1 MGVGRFRWSWLL
13 LAIGV
18 SLAFAV
24 HTSWPALVDPLVV
37 HDDVRQHVFW
47 VPRLHDPSLFPN
59 DPIADYYQSQAPP
72 GYQAVYWL
80 ATLPMDAILA
90 SKLLPLGLTVGL
102 AGAAF
107 ALGRALWGRDDA
119 AALGAILLAW
129 SAWQYDDLASATPR
143 AFAMPLL
150 VIQLAAL
157 AAGRFRVALGLL
169 VLTALLYPL
178 GCALMAVTTG
188 LWLLWGARG
197 SLSLWERV
205 GVRETRGTLPKL
217 LWLGAAT
224 GAALAIVVAGQRQGA
239 RFGPLVTAAQA
250 HAMPEFQSGGR
261 SSYFIP
267 DPYKFWIESTRS
279 GLALVP
285 KDALLGGLPALT
297 IPFVLAAALGIWW
310 VAGRLGWLP
319 APAIPRR
326 GGLLIALLMASLA
339 LFFAAHALLFT
350 LYLPARHVQFSLP
363 IVWALAGG
371 LGWVLLGDRLRSS
384 LPLSIAMGRGAG
396 GGGFSGAGGRGLLF
410 TLLGVVLLV
419 LHAPPTGV
427 FYVVGRHPAIYDY
440 LRTTPVDTRVAALP
454 TDSSIL
460 PLFGQRAVVTSF
472 EHALPYHLGYYEP
485 FRDRTRALMAAYYAP
500 TLAPLVRLIDEQHV
514 GLVIANA
521 TLLERRARDNP
532 DRPPALAELLTRC
545 GILRERELVVMPA
558 DCVRAAASA
567 GS

>member
-1 MGVGRFRWSWLL
+1 MGVRRSRWSWLL

-18 SLAFAV
+18 SLACAV

-80 ATLPMDAILA
+80 ATLPMDAVLA
-90 SKLLPLGLTVGL
+90 SKLLPLGLTVIL

-107 ALGRALWGRDDA
+107 ALGRALWDRDDA

-150 VIQLAAL
+150 VAQLAAL
-157 AAGRFRVALGLL
+157 ATGRFWLALGLL

-188 LWLLWGARG
+188 LWLVWEAVS
-197 SLSLWERV
+197 SLSLWERAGVWARNRV
-205 GVRETRGTLPKL
+205 GVREWKLTLRKL

-224 GAALAIVVAGQRQGA
+224 GLALAIVVAGQRQA
-239 RFGPLVTAAQA
+239 NRFGPLVTAAQA
-250 HAMPEFQSGGR
+250 RAMSEFQPGGR

-297 IPFVLAAALGIWW
+297 IPFVLAMGLGIWW

-319 APAIPRR
+319 APTIPRR
-326 GGLLIALLMASLA
+326 GGLLVALLVASLA
-339 LFFAAHALLFT
+339 LFFAAHVLLFT

-371 LGWVLLGDRLRSS
+371 LGWVLLGERLQPPPRW
-384 LPLSIAMGRGAG
+384 G
-396 GGGFSGAGGRGLLF
+396 GSLF

-419 LHAPPTGV
+419 LHAPPIGV

-454 TDSSIL
+454 ADSSIL

-500 TLAPLVRLIDEQHV
+500 TLAPLVRLIDEQQV

-521 TLLERRARDNP
+521 ALLERRARDNP
-532 DRPPALAELLTRC
+532 DRPPALAGLLDRC
-545 GILRERELVVMPA
+545 GILRERELVVIPA

-567 GS
+567 TP